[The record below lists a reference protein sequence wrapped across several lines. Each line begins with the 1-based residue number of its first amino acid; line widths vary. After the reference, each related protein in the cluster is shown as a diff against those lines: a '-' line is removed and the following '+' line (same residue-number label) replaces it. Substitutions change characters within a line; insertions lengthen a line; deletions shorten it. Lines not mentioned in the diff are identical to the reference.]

1 MLRSITLL
9 LLSFVF
15 HYGFS
20 QQKEF
25 ERFMEALDSCKAHS
39 RHVIYEDSV
48 ISKNNYELKWT
59 HITGTYGGSP
69 EYFCEGK
76 EADTLFTDINLIL
89 FYPYPEHASSSVAEI
104 IGDRYLV
111 ETFIYPE
118 PRPTSAQHFIYV
130 IRYFVIK
137 EQ

>member
-1 MLRSITLL
+1 MLRSITLF
-9 LLSFVF
+9 LLSSLSLS
-15 HYGFS
+15 GFS

-25 ERFMEALDSCKAHS
+25 ERFMEDLDSCKAHS
-39 RHVIYEDSV
+39 KYVVYEDSV

-69 EYFCEGK
+69 EYFCEGE

-89 FYPYPEHASSSVAEI
+89 FYPDPEHASSSVAEL

-111 ETFIYPE
+111 
-118 PRPTSAQHFIYV
+118 
-130 IRYFVIK
+130 
-137 EQ
+137 